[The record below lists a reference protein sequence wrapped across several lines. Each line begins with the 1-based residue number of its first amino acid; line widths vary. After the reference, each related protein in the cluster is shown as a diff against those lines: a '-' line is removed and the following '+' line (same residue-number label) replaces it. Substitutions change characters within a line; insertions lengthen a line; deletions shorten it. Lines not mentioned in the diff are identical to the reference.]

1 MHIVTFIFVSIEIV
15 IFFYLLIYKL
25 ARPDDKI
32 AFLNIIL
39 IFLLITY
46 NITGGLLP
54 DPNMPGSF
62 FTQEVI
68 AYATGFITP
77 CYFPYYVYK
86 AFGLE
91 KMKFHAY
98 RGVFLFL
105 VIPYIIFIVVFA
117 IANSLQTAQNVL
129 ILPVLYALWVI
140 FTLVKAIKY
149 KYGSLLTSKESK
161 EEVAVLFLSLTPW
174 VGLPIIDYFELGQVV
189 EASVTNTGFLL
200 LLALQ
205 VSRHIKQTRTEHQ
218 RLIESERQLLNWNT
232 SLQNEVDKRTKE
244 LEKANEQKT
253 NNFINLVHETKT
265 PLTLVNNYL
274 EEYINK
280 YGSVEELEIIKGGV
294 DKLTRDVISLFDI
307 ERFTKGIDVYNH
319 NQVTNFTE
327 IIKSSLVLFE
337 YYCKK
342 QIISCHKNIEE
353 NVFIKADPN
362 AIDRIVNNVIENAI
376 KFSNNEG
383 KIEISLGTVGDK
395 IHFSVKDAGI
405 GIPPDLQ
412 KKIFEPYYQINHKKT
427 GLQGMGLG
435 LPIVKKVVDSLGGQ
449 VHIKS
454 NPAEAPGTEVTIILN
469 KYVPAEN
476 EFPAANP
483 LESKFR
489 IPNTERFEI
498 ADTPFLSNRPSI
510 LLIEDNKAMLH
521 FLSKKLSGKYNI
533 FCSLNGAEALKKL
546 HELPV
551 VPDLIL
557 SDIMMDKMDGFAFAK
572 VISEQDEYN
581 HIPIIFLTAKS
592 TPTDKLKGLRLGAI
606 DFIPKPFSFEEL
618 NQKIDTVL
626 KNIGKQKKAILNLSI
641 ANLKNLGN
649 VKAVPEDV
657 KLSFNLEQKCKS
669 YNLTN
674 REIEIVKLV
683 LKGTK
688 YKEIAKTL
696 FIADKTVAT
705 HIQNIFEKI
714 GVSNKVE
721 MINKLSDKE

>member
-1 MHIVTFIFVSIEIV
+1 M
-15 IFFYLLIYKL
+15 
-25 ARPDDKI
+25 
-32 AFLNIIL
+32 
-39 IFLLITY
+39 
-46 NITGGLLP
+46 
-54 DPNMPGSF
+54 
-62 FTQEVI
+62 
-68 AYATGFITP
+68 
-77 CYFPYYVYK
+77 
-86 AFGLE
+86 
-91 KMKFHAY
+91 
-98 RGVFLFL
+98 
-105 VIPYIIFIVVFA
+105 
-117 IANSLQTAQNVL
+117 
-129 ILPVLYALWVI
+129 
-140 FTLVKAIKY
+140 
-149 KYGSLLTSKESK
+149 
-161 EEVAVLFLSLTPW
+161 
-174 VGLPIIDYFELGQVV
+174 
-189 EASVTNTGFLL
+189 
-200 LLALQ
+200 
-205 VSRHIKQTRTEHQ
+205 
-218 RLIESERQLLNWNT
+218 
-232 SLQNEVDKRTKE
+232 
-244 LEKANEQKT
+244 
-253 NNFINLVHETKT
+253 
-265 PLTLVNNYL
+265 

>member
-15 IFFYLLIYKL
+15 IFFYLMIYKL

-32 AFLNIIL
+32 TFLNIIL

-105 VIPYIIFIVVFA
+105 VIPYIIFIIVFA
-117 IANSLQTAQNVL
+117 VSGSLQTAQNVL

-140 FTLVKAIKY
+140 FTLIKAIKY
-149 KYGSLLTSKESK
+149 KYGNLLTSKESK

-200 LLALQ
+200 LLGLQ
-205 VSRHIKQTRTEHQ
+205 VSRHIKQTRIEHQ

-232 SLQNEVDKRTKE
+232 NLQNEVDKRTKE

-319 NQVTNFTE
+319 NQITNFSE
-327 IIKSSLVLFE
+327 IIKSSLILFE

-383 KIEISLGTVGDK
+383 KIEITLQTVDDK

-405 GIPPDLQ
+405 GIPSDLQ
-412 KKIFEPYYQINHKKT
+412 KKIFEPYYQINQKKT

-449 VHIKS
+449 IHIKS
-454 NPAEAPGTEVTIILN
+454 NPAEASGTEVTIILN
-469 KYVPAEN
+469 KHVPTEN
-476 EFPAANP
+476 EVPVTNP

-489 IPNTERFEI
+489 IPNTERFEV
-498 ADTPFLSNRPSI
+498 ADTPFHPNRPSV

-551 VPDLIL
+551 LPDLIL

-572 VISEQDEYN
+572 AISEQDEYN

-606 DFIPKPFSFEEL
+606 DFIPKPFSSEEL
-618 NQKIDTVL
+618 TQKIDTVL

-641 ANLKNLGN
+641 TNLKNLN
-649 VKAVPEDV
+649 TINTVPEDV
-657 KLSFNLEQKCKS
+657 KLPSNLEQKCRS

-674 REIEIVKLV
+674 REIEIVKLM

-696 FIADKTVAT
+696 FIADRTVTT

-721 MINKLSDKE
+721 MINKLSNSD